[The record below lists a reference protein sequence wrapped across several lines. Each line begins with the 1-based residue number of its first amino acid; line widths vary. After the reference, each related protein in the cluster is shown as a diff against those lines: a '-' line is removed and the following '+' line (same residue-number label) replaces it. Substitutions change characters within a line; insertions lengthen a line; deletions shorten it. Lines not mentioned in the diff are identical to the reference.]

1 MLGALAHHRLSQL
14 DNNVVMA
21 DNNQLMKQPS
31 KIRAVLAE
39 LFLLFLFLMKMML
52 LLLSIPENFTLSLV
66 NIMSAIAEILWL
78 LYLLLLIPE
87 TYL

>member
-1 MLGALAHHRLSQL
+1 MLGALAHHSLSQL

-21 DNNQLMKQPS
+21 DNNQLMKQPL
-31 KIRAVLAE
+31 KIRSVLAE
-39 LFLLFLFLMKMML
+39 LFFLFLMMMML